1 MTKEKKAPE
10 IKVGIVSG
18 NEISFTLNGL
28 FHNDSLK
35 LTLEGSWSGRRTGS
49 KIILQSNSRIIE
61 TENGFQLDP
70 LDVRENT
77 FTLHNV
83 TIGVDFHW
91 QRKENQV
98 FKGSI
103 KLIIE
108 EDKITA
114 VNCVSI
120 EDYLISV
127 ISSEMSA
134 TSSKELLKAHAVTSR
149 SWLLAQ
155 ISKSKSLGKTGREYL
170 TSFKTENEIVR
181 WYDREEH
188 QNYDVCAD
196 DHCQRYQGITRA
208 SREAVEEA
216 VISTYGEVLSYEGE
230 ICDARYSKCCGGVTE
245 QFENV
250 WEPRKYHYLQKVIDN
265 PLPPKGF
272 DTDLSDN
279 DAAKKWIN
287 GNPEA
292 FCNTSDKSVL
302 TQVLNDYDQE
312 TNDFFRWKVV
322 YSSVEISEIVKSRTG
337 IDFGTITDI
346 IPLERGASGRIIRL
360 RITGTKKTMIIGK
373 ELEIRKALSKTHLF
387 SSCFFV
393 KKLPAGDDFRFVLR
407 GAGWGHGVGLCQ
419 IGAAVMGSKGYS
431 YREIL
436 KHYFRDAK
444 LEKRYAKETSE

>member
-1 MTKEKKAPE
+1 MTTEKKVPE
-10 IKVGIVSG
+10 IKVGILSG
-18 NEISFTLNGL
+18 SEISFTLDGL
-28 FHNDSLK
+28 FHNSSLK
-35 LTLEGSWSGRRTGS
+35 INIEGRWSARLSGTR
-49 KIILQSNSRIIE
+49 IILQSNSRILE

-70 LDVRENT
+70 VEEENT

-83 TIGVDFHW
+83 TIGVNFHW
-91 QRKENQV
+91 QRKENQT

-103 KLIIE
+103 KLISE
-108 EDKITA
+108 ETGITA
-114 VNCVSI
+114 VNCISI
-120 EDYLISV
+120 EDYLLSV

-134 TSSKELLKAHAVTSR
+134 TSSIELLKAHAVTSR

-155 ISKSKSLGKTGREYL
+155 ISKGKNPGKAGREYL
-170 TSFKTENEIVR
+170 TSFRTEGEIVR

-208 SREAVEEA
+208 STLAVEEA
-216 VISTYGEVLSYEGE
+216 VKSTFGEILTFEGE
-230 ICDARYSKCCGGVTE
+230 ICDARYSKCCGGITE

-250 WEPRKYHYLQKVIDN
+250 WEQSKHHYLRKVIDN
-265 PLPPKGF
+265 PLAPGGF
-272 DTDLSDN
+272 DTDLSSN
-279 DAAKKWIN
+279 EPAKKWIN
-287 GNPEA
+287 GYPEA
-292 FCNTSDKSVL
+292 FCNTTDKAVL

-322 YSSVEISEIVKSRTG
+322 YTCDEVSEIVKSRTG

-346 IPLERGASGRIIRL
+346 IPLERGTSGRIIRL
-360 RITGTKKTMIIGK
+360 RITGTKNTMVIGK

-393 KKLPAGDDFRFVLR
+393 KKLPKGGDIRFVIR

-419 IGAAVMGSKGYS
+419 IGAAVMGSRGYS
-431 YREIL
+431 YREIV
-436 KHYFRDAK
+436 KHYFTDAK
-444 LEKRYAKETSE
+444 LEKRY

>member
-1 MTKEKKAPE
+1 MTKEKNVPE
-10 IKVGIVSG
+10 IKVGILTG
-18 NEISFTLNGL
+18 GEISFTLNGL
-28 FHNDSLK
+28 FHNNSLK
-35 LTLEGSWSGRRTGS
+35 INIEGRWSARLSGTR
-49 KIILQSNSRIIE
+49 IILQSNSRILE

-70 LDVRENT
+70 VEEENT

-83 TIGVDFHW
+83 TIGVNFHW
-91 QRKENQV
+91 QRKENQT

-103 KLIIE
+103 KLIAE
-108 EDKITA
+108 ETGITA

-120 EDYLISV
+120 EYYLMSV

-134 TSSKELLKAHAVTSR
+134 TSSIELLKAHAVTSR

-155 ISKSKSLGKTGREYL
+155 ISKSKKTSKAEREYL
-170 TSFKTENEIVR
+170 TSFRTESEIVR

-208 SREAVEEA
+208 STQAVEEA
-216 VISTYGEVLSYEGE
+216 VKSTFGEVLTFEGE

-250 WEPRKYHYLQKVIDN
+250 WEPGIHHYLRKVIDN
-265 PLPPKGF
+265 PGSPTGF
-272 DTDLSDN
+272 DTDLSGN
-279 DAAKKWIN
+279 EPAKKWIN
-287 GNPEA
+287 GYPEA
-292 FCNTSDKSVL
+292 FCNTSDKAIL

-322 YSSVEISEIVKSRTG
+322 YMRDEISEIVKSRTG

-346 IPLERGASGRIIRL
+346 IPLERGTSGRIIRL
-360 RITGTKKTMIIGK
+360 RITGTKNTMVIGK

-393 KKLPAGDDFRFVLR
+393 KKLPKGDDIRFVIR

-419 IGAAVMGSKGYS
+419 IGAAVMGSRGYS
-431 YREIL
+431 YREIV
-436 KHYFRDAK
+436 KHYFTDAK
-444 LEKRYAKETSE
+444 LEKIY